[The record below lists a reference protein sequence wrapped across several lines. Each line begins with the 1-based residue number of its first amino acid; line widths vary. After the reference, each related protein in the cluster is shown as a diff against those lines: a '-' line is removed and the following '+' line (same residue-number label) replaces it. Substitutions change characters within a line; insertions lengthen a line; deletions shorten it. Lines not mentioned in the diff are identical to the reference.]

1 MEAFDAHG
9 LRGQNDK
16 LLDVSDMITG
26 TIKIILG
33 VVQNTYFKGII
44 YLITCY

>member
-1 MEAFDAHG
+1 MLHLNVAMEAFDAHG

-26 TIKIILG
+26 IVSPISEN
-33 VVQNTYFKGII
+33 VVIS
-44 YLITCY
+44 